1 MNVHNLDR
9 EEMESLYNLLGKI
22 LNEDEDKKEP
32 LDKMIDEIMD
42 EFNFATVHKAMVALD
57 WKWAVTSNNNVPTMD
72 ELRTETERLLRDAAD
87 IRLNMCI
94 DEPWESPIGCS
105 TGGFKATAWCNED
118 KTKITRLN
126 LDFIVSTWSARID

>member
-9 EEMESLYNLLGKI
+9 EEMESLYNLLGKM

-42 EFNFATVHKAMVALD
+42 EFNFATVHKTMVALD
-57 WKWAVTSNNNVPTMD
+57 WKWASSKNYIPSMD
-72 ELRTETERLLRDAAD
+72 ELRAEAERLLRDVAD
-87 IRLNMCI
+87 VRLNMWQ
-94 DEPWESPIGCS
+94 DEDWKSPIICS
-105 TGGFKATAWCNED
+105 TGGFSATAWCNED

-126 LDFIVSTWSARID
+126 LDFVVSSWKSRID

>member
-9 EEMESLYNLLGKI
+9 EEMESLYNLLGKM
-22 LNEDEDKKEP
+22 LNKNEDEKEP
-32 LDKMIDEIMD
+32 LDEMIDEIMG
-42 EFNFATVHKAMVALD
+42 EFNFAMVHKTMVALD
-57 WKWAVTSNNNVPTMD
+57 WKWASSKNYIPSMD
-72 ELRTETERLLRDAAD
+72 ELRIEAERLLRDAAD
-87 IRLNMCI
+87 IRLDMFR

-126 LDFIVSTWSARID
+126 LDFVVSSWMSRIN